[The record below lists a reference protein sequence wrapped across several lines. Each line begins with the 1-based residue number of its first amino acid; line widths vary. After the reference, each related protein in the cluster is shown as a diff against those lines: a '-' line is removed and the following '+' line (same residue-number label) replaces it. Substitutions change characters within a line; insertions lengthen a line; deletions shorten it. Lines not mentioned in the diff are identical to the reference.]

1 MRELGAR
8 LRAAGLTPKLLRA
21 WAGTDRA
28 ASIHA
33 RYAGEPRAGYG
44 ARLERVAPAEAALA
58 LFVAGA
64 DLPGGAARAL
74 PIAALAAAGLVDV
87 AGERVRATVALL
99 PVGEA
104 LVACDRLDA
113 PVARELACWP
123 DDSSHHLASALPPG
137 RRPRWLDLGCGS
149 AFAPLARPE
158 VAEDIVGL
166 DANPRAC
173 ERARLGAALSG
184 RALTVLDGDLAAG
197 VPDERYDLVTCNAPM
212 PHPDATL
219 WRSADA
225 GFFPALFAAV
235 PRLVAPGGLA
245 VLHLARAALPDELP
259 GEVVAVAYAG
269 EPPGEQVPP
278 GRAGGFAVVWWQP
291 GAPARYVSARRDLTV
306 ERPHLQWRD
315 REDALC

>member
-1 MRELGAR
+1 MR
-8 LRAAGLTPKLLRA
+8 T
-21 WAGTDRA
+21 
-28 ASIHA
+28 S
-33 RYAGEPRAGYG
+33 PRAP
-44 ARLERVAPAEAALA
+44 RP
-58 LFVAGA
+58 
-64 DLPGGAARAL
+64 L
-74 PIAALAAAGLVDV
+74 PIASGSALGFADRRR
-87 AGERVRATVALL
+87 ERVGDGRAPARS
-99 PVGEA
+99 EA
-104 LVACDRLDA
+104 LHHRSLDA

-123 DDSSHHLASALPPG
+123 DDSSHHLVRPLAGAG
-137 RRPRWLDLGCGS
+137 ARRCLCGS